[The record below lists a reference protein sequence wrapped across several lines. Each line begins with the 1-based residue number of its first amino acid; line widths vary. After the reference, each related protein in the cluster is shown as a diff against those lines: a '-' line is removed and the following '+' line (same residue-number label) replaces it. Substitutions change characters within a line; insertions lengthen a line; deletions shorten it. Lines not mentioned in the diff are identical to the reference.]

1 MEQALA
7 DRLDRAVVGAEI
19 LERFITA
26 FGDTFNAPILY
37 HSGKEHYGFR
47 FGAPDVRHFCL
58 LKGVRA
64 LSAWR
69 ASAVLARQGYVQE
82 VFVLLRT
89 LAEFTT
95 HIDYVLVARNK
106 DGTPTE
112 EAAAYLQAFFADF
125 ARNDE
130 TDFGRIKLRQGA
142 VHKVVGETFDAEKGE
157 MVDPTERMFS
167 RVYRTLSNYVHGR
180 YPEIMDLYGGAPPRW
195 HASGMSGTPK
205 DAETVEFVV
214 TSLGTVSQSFRL
226 IANALNLWDMLNA
239 DPALLAWYDSGE

>member
-7 DRLDRAVVGAEI
+7 ERLDRADASAEI
-19 LERFITA
+19 LERFITV
-26 FGDTFNAPILY
+26 FGNTVNAPILY

-47 FGAPDVRHFCL
+47 FGAPNIRHFCL

-89 LAEFTT
+89 LTEFTT
-95 HIDYVLVARNK
+95 HIEYVLLARDK

-112 EAAAYLQAFFADF
+112 EAATYLQAFFADF

-130 TDFGRIKLRQGA
+130 TDFGRIKLKQGA
-142 VHKVVGETFDAEKGE
+142 VHRAVGASFDAEKGE
-157 MVDPTERMFS
+157 LVDPTERMFS

-180 YPEIMDLYGGAPPRW
+180 YPEIMDLYGGNPPRW

-205 DAETVEFVV
+205 DAETVEFVA

-226 IANALNLWDMLNA
+226 LASALNLKDILTA
-239 DPALLAWYDSGE
+239 DPALLAWYESGE